1 MPAIIRARV
10 PGNAEQFSEFCSASS
25 GVTVE
30 ASMTTNLSVFLGRR
44 FSQQRLYVCAAASL
58 ILLAL
63 PLHAQYTSINL
74 SPPGGAPA
82 RLNGIAGGQQAGAF
96 GTTSHALLV
105 AGTAISAVDLHPT
118 AGFANSLATSTDGV
132 QQCGYGLVTTLNQAL
147 LWSGTASPYTNLTP
161 SSFNQSY
168 CFGVY
173 HGQQVGWVESVQY
186 ITITQHAA
194 FWSGAAATFQDFHP
208 LALGFGFSKA
218 LGVFAGQQ
226 VGYISNT
233 AYPAPNPL
241 GGYETGEHAVL
252 WNGTAGSAVDLHPA
266 GFDSSAAVATNG
278 VQQGGWAYSAASAG
292 GSHLHAM
299 MWLGAA
305 GSAVDLHPAGY
316 VDTRVN
322 AMSGSVQVGEGW
334 DGPSSQSSSAR
345 HALAWA
351 GTAASV
357 IDLNQSLPP
366 GYKNA
371 AATGVDETGNIVG
384 YAYNTPPV
392 GSGLPAD
399 AIAVMWIPGPPKPWA
414 ISSVSITP
422 SSVAPGGSATGTVTL
437 AGPAP
442 AGGATITFLS
452 TNTSVAPSPA
462 SIVIPE
468 GQTSGTFPVTTNAA
482 VSLTVPTAIG
492 IWASDGAVSKFATL
506 TVVPV
511 VRLTGIS
518 ITPVQGGLP
527 TSGFVTLN
535 IPAQSGGAAVTL
547 TSSYPTA
554 VTLPATVTVPQGA
567 TSAFFQVTTTAVKNV
582 VNIPVSAS
590 YSGVTVTGT
599 ATLHPAPVVALAA
612 ISVVT
617 PVTGGESLQ
626 GTVVLTNPATGTG
639 VTVNLVSGA
648 PALAT
653 VPATVLVPAGSTIA
667 SFTGTTVK
675 VASTKTTKIYA
686 AYHGITLSTTL
697 TVNPEPSVTIVD
709 AQYLS
714 ITKVIKVAATT
725 QLPHS
730 VLTFGIDPAG
740 PALGTLTWEA
750 KSGNF
755 QGSAPLPTAPSMV
768 IVWNSN
774 GGSATSTVVVK
785 NK

>member
-1 MPAIIRARV
+1 
-10 PGNAEQFSEFCSASS
+10 
-25 GVTVE
+25 
-30 ASMTTNLSVFLGRR
+30 MTTKCAEADGFSFSVLLGRR
-44 FSQQRLYVCAAASL
+44 ASHQRRYAYAAASM

-74 SPPGGAPA
+74 SPPGGAPS
-82 RLNGIAGGQQAGAF
+82 RLNGVAGGQQVGVFGANIHGLLLT
-96 GTTSHALLV
+96 GTP
-105 AGTAISAVDLHPT
+105 ISAVDLHPPS
-118 AGFANSLATSTDGV
+118 GFINSLATSTDGI
-132 QQCGYGLVTTLNQAL
+132 QQCGYGIVFDLNQAI
-147 LWSGTASPYTNLTP
+147 LWSGTAASNINLTP

-186 ITITQHAA
+186 ITTTQHAA
-194 FWSGAAATFQDFHP
+194 FWSGAAATYQDFHP
-208 LALGFGFSKA
+208 FALGFAFSKA
-218 LGVFAGQQ
+218 LGLFAGQQ
-226 VGYISNT
+226 VGYVSSYP
-233 AYPAPNPL
+233 YPAPNPL

-252 WNGTAGSAVDLHPA
+252 WNGTAASAVDLHPA
-266 GFDSSAAVATNG
+266 GFDSSAANATNG

-305 GSAVDLHPAGY
+305 ASAVDLHPAGY

-322 AMSGSVQVGEGW
+322 AMSGNLQVGEGW
-334 DGPSSQSSSAR
+334 DGPSSDNSSAR
-345 HALAWA
+345 HAFVWS

-357 IDLNQSLPP
+357 IDLNPFLPP
-366 GYKNA
+366 GYKDA
-371 AATGVDETGNIVG
+371 AATGVDEVGNIVG

-392 GSGLPAD
+392 GTALPAD
-399 AIAVMWIPGPPKPWA
+399 AIAVMWIPGAPKPWA

-422 SSVAPGGSATGTVTL
+422 STVAPGGSATGTVTL

-462 SIVIPE
+462 SIVIAA

-482 VSLTVPTAIG
+482 AVLTVPTAIG

-511 VRLTGIS
+511 VKLTGIS
-518 ITPVQGGLP
+518 ITPVQGGMP

-535 IPAQSGGAAVTL
+535 IPAQTGGATVTL
-547 TSSYPTA
+547 TSSHPTA
-554 VTLPATVTVPQGA
+554 VTLPATITVPQGA
-567 TSAFFQVTTTAVKNV
+567 TSASFQVTTTAVKNV
-582 VNIPVSAS
+582 VNIPVSAT
-590 YSGVTVTGT
+590 YNGVTVTGT
-599 ATLHPAPVVALAA
+599 ATLNPAPVVALAA

-617 PVTGGESLQ
+617 PVTGGEALQ

-648 PALAT
+648 TALAT

-667 SFTGTTVK
+667 SFTGTTAK
-675 VASTKTTKIYA
+675 VLSTKTTKISA
-686 AYHGITLSTTL
+686 AYHGIVLSTTL
-697 TVNPEPSVTIVD
+697 TVNPEPPVTIVD

-714 ITKVIKVAATT
+714 MTKVIKVAATT
-725 QLPHS
+725 PLPHS

-740 PALGTLTWEA
+740 SALGTLTWEA

-755 QGSAPLPTAPSMV
+755 QGSAPLGTAPSMV